1 MKDKFVGIAKVG
13 EKGQIVIPKE
23 ARDMFDIK
31 PGDTMVNN
39 MYSIETKKLT
49 KKFKDKIAVN
59 GIDLNIKQGE
69 LFALLGTNGAGKTTT
84 IKMLSGLILP
94 TSGSIKILDMD
105 MKKDVFK
112 IKEMLN
118 VSPQETAIAPNLT
131 VKENLEFMAGVYQI
145 KDKDKKINELI
156 KLFKL
161 DEVLNKRAK
170 TLSGGWQRKV
180 SIAISL
186 INDPKL
192 LFLDEPTLGLDVI
205 ARKELWKVIY
215 ELKGKITIILTTHYM
230 EEAESLSD
238 RIGIMANGNI
248 VEVGTSKELIN
259 KTKAKNF
266 EDAFVLIATGGE
278 L

>member
-1 MKDKFVGIAKVG
+1 M
-13 EKGQIVIPKE
+13 
-23 ARDMFDIK
+23 
-31 PGDTMVNN
+31 N
-39 MYSIETKKLT
+39 SIETKDLT
-49 KKFKDKIAVN
+49 KKFKEKIAVN
-59 GIDLNIKQGE
+59 KINLKIKEGE

-94 TSGSIKILDMD
+94 TQGDIKINNMD
-105 MKKDVFK
+105 MKKDMFK
-112 IKEMLN
+112 IKEILN

-156 KLFKL
+156 KQFKL
-161 DEVLNKRAK
+161 EEVLSKRAK

-180 SIAISL
+180 SIAVSL
-186 INDPKL
+186 INDPKI

-205 ARKELWKVIY
+205 ARKELWKII
-215 ELKGKITIILTTHYM
+215 EGLKGKITIILTTHYM

-238 RIGIMANGNI
+238 RIGIMSEGNLVDI
-248 VEVGTSKELIN
+248 GTSKELIK
-259 KTKAKNF
+259 KTKTKNF
-266 EDAFVLIATGGE
+266 EDAFVSIATGGE